1 MSDYVTTKKIAE
13 ALRVSPETVRAY
25 ARGGLIPSETTPGGH
40 RRFDLDAVRTA
51 LDVRLTIQPSEFRV
65 RDGRISVG
73 RPGDAEKLRDGPR
86 VNIGALDEGEL
97 APEMRALAAP
107 TPGAW
112 IMQQSTY
119 ASNRVH
125 AALMAWAE
133 AAQVLLA
140 ADR

>member
-1 MSDYVTTKKIAE
+1 MSGYVTTKKVAE

-25 ARGGLIPSETTPGGH
+25 ARGGLIPSEATPGGH

-51 LDVRLTIQPSEFRV
+51 LDLRLTIEPSELRA
-65 RDGRISVG
+65 RDGRLSVG
-73 RPGDAEKLRDGPR
+73 RPGDAEKLNGGPR
-86 VNIGALDEGEL
+86 VSFGAPDEGEL
-97 APEMRALAAP
+97 APEIRALAAP
-107 TPGAW
+107 APGAR
-112 IMQQSTY
+112 ITRQPTY

-133 AAQVLLA
+133 PAQFLV